1 MNYTTMYQ
9 ALKKV
14 LEKDEQIDYV
24 MSGKNAAQIEL
35 WSKIYAGKAP
45 WLDKNTEN
53 AGVFATV
60 AGEIARLV
68 TLELKSKADGSA
80 RAAYMDPFYQ
90 SVISKLRIQSEYAF
104 AKGSMIFKPYV
115 SESGIAIQYLQA
127 DSFFPLDF
135 DSERITRCAFL
146 DQFRQGEVIYSR
158 IELHALTDGVLQIRN
173 RVFMSRSE
181 GVLGTEVD
189 IGTVPKWQHL
199 AAEMQIQGVSK
210 LPFGYFA
217 VPVGNHVDSK
227 SPLGV
232 SVCSKGIDHIAEA
245 DARYSQINW
254 EYRSK
259 ETAVHIAQSLLKYK
273 QDTDSFEYPG
283 GKDRL
288 YRSVEYN
295 TGAMDKPLLDVFSPE
310 IRDSSF
316 YNGWNHLMRLI
327 EFDCNLAY
335 GTLSDPNN
343 TDKTAEEIK
352 ASKQRSYSF
361 VASCQTALQ
370 KALED
375 LVDAMS
381 FWCDIYNLCPSGPCH
396 LSFVWDDSIV
406 VDSEKER
413 QSDREDVAM
422 GAMALWEYRAKY
434 YGETREQAK
443 AAIQEIQAAGEVIE

>member
-14 LEKDEQIDYV
+14 LEKNEQINYT

-53 AGVFATV
+53 AGIFATV

-68 TLELKSKADGSA
+68 TLELKSKVDGSA
-80 RAAYMDPFYQ
+80 RAVYLNPIYQ
-90 SVISKLRIQSEYAF
+90 SVIGKLRIQSEYAF

-115 SESGIAIQYLQA
+115 SESGISIQYLQA

-146 DQFRQGEVIYSR
+146 DQFRQGNAIYSR
-158 IELHALTDGVLQIRN
+158 IELHALTGGELQIKN
-173 RVFMSRSE
+173 RAFVSRSE
-181 GVLGTEVD
+181 GVLGTEID
-189 IGTVPKWQHL
+189 ISTVPKWQDL
-199 AAEMQIQGVSK
+199 AAEMRIQGVSK

-217 VPVGNHVDSK
+217 VPVGNHVDST

-232 SVCSKGIDHIAEA
+232 SVCSKGINHIAEA

-254 EYRSK
+254 EYSSK
-259 ETAVHIAQSLLKYK
+259 EAAVHIAESLLKYRS
-273 QDTDSFEYPG
+273 DTGSFEYPG

-288 YRSVEYN
+288 YRSVEYSA
-295 TGAMDKPLLDVFSPE
+295 GAVDKPLLDVFSPE
-310 IRDSSF
+310 IRDSSY

-370 KALED
+370 TALED
-375 LVDAMS
+375 LVDALS
-381 FWCDIYNLCPSGPCH
+381 LWCDIYNLCPSGTCR
-396 LSFVWDDSIV
+396 LSFTWDDSIV

-422 GAMALWEYRAKY
+422 GAMQLWEYRAKY
-434 YGETREQAK
+434 YGEDESTAK
-443 AAIQEIQAAGEVIE
+443 KMVSAPAEVIE

>member
-1 MNYTTMYQ
+1 MNYTLMYQ

-14 LEKDEQIDYV
+14 LEKDEQIDYA

-45 WLDKNTEN
+45 WLNKNIEN

-68 TLELKSKADGSA
+68 TLELKSEVDGSA
-80 RAAYMDPFYQ
+80 RAAYIDKLYQ
-90 SVISKLRIQSEYAF
+90 SVISKLRIQTEYAF

-115 SESGIAIQYLQA
+115 SESGISIQYLQA

-158 IELHALTDGVLQIRN
+158 IELHTLTSDVLQIKN
-173 RVFMSRSE
+173 RVFVSRTD
-181 GVLGTEVD
+181 GVLGTEID
-189 IGTVPKWQHL
+189 ISAVPKWKDL
-199 AAEMQIQGVSK
+199 VEEMRIQGVSK

-232 SVCSKGIDHIAEA
+232 SVCSKGINHIAEA
-245 DARYSQINW
+245 DTRYSQINW
-254 EYRSK
+254 EYGSK
-259 ETAVHIAQSLLKYK
+259 ETAVHIAESLLKYRP
-273 QDTDSFEYPG
+273 DSDSFEYPG

-288 YRSVEYN
+288 YRSVEYSM
-295 TGAMDKPLLDVFSPE
+295 GVSDKPLLDVFSPE

-343 TDKTAEEIK
+343 TDKTAEEVR

-361 VASCQTALQ
+361 VASCQIALQ
-370 KALED
+370 RALED

-381 FWCDIYNLCPSGPCH
+381 FWCDIYNLCPSGACR
-396 LSFVWDDSIV
+396 LSASWDDSIV

-413 QSDREDVAM
+413 ESDRQDVAM
-422 GAMALWEYRAKY
+422 GVMQTWEYRMKW
-434 YGETREQAK
+434 YGEDEETAK
-443 AAIQEIQAAGEVIE
+443 RMVNVEPEVIE

>member
-1 MNYTTMYQ
+1 MNYTLMYQ

-14 LEKDEQIDYV
+14 LEKDEQIDYA

-45 WLDKNTEN
+45 WLNKNIEN

-68 TLELKSKADGSA
+68 TLELKSEVGGSA
-80 RAAYMDPFYQ
+80 RAAYIDKLYQ
-90 SVISKLRIQSEYAF
+90 SVISKLRIQTEYAF

-115 SESGIAIQYLQA
+115 SESGISIQYLQA

-158 IELHALTDGVLQIRN
+158 IELHTLTSDVLQIKN
-173 RVFMSRSE
+173 RVFVSRTD
-181 GVLGTEVD
+181 GVLGTEID
-189 IGTVPKWQHL
+189 ISAVPKWKDL
-199 AAEMQIQGVSK
+199 VAEMRIQGASK

-232 SVCSKGIDHIAEA
+232 SVCSKGINHIAEA
-245 DARYSQINW
+245 DTRYSQINW
-254 EYRSK
+254 EYGSK
-259 ETAVHIAQSLLKYK
+259 ETAVHIAESLLKYRP
-273 QDTDSFEYPG
+273 DSDSFEYPG

-288 YRSVEYN
+288 YRSVEYSM
-295 TGAMDKPLLDVFSPE
+295 GVSDKPLLDVFSPE

-343 TDKTAEEIK
+343 TDKTAEEVR

-361 VASCQTALQ
+361 VASCQIFRQVMYTP
-370 KALED
+370 D
-375 LVDAMS
+375 
-381 FWCDIYNLCPSGPCH
+381 NH
-396 LSFVWDDSIV
+396 LDF
-406 VDSEKER
+406 
-413 QSDREDVAM
+413 
-422 GAMALWEYRAKY
+422 L
-434 YGETREQAK
+434 
-443 AAIQEIQAAGEVIE
+443 

>member
-14 LEKDEQIDYV
+14 LEKNEQIDYV

-115 SESGIAIQYLQA
+115 SESGITIQYLQA

-158 IELHALTDGVLQIRN
+158 IELHALSDGVLQIRN

-189 IGTVPKWQHL
+189 IGTVLKWQHL

-245 DARYSQINW
+245 DVRYSQINW

-310 IRDSSF
+310 IRDSSY

-422 GAMALWEYRAKY
+422 GAMALWEYRAKW
-434 YGETREQAK
+434 YGETKEQAK
-443 AAIQEIQAAGEVIE
+443 AAIQLPEDTVVE

>member
-1 MNYTTMYQ
+1 MNYTLMYQ
-9 ALKKV
+9 ALKKI
-14 LEKDEQIDYV
+14 LEKDEPIDYA

-53 AGVFATV
+53 AGIFATV
-60 AGEIARLV
+60 SGEIARLV
-68 TLELKSKADGSA
+68 TLELKSKVDGSA
-80 RAAYMDPFYQ
+80 RAAFIDPLYQ

-115 SESGIAIQYLQA
+115 AESGIAIQYLQA

-146 DQFRQGEVIYSR
+146 DQFRQGDVIYSR
-158 IELHALTDGVLQIRN
+158 IELHTLTDSVLQIKN
-173 RVFMSRSE
+173 RVFVSRSE
-181 GVLGTEVD
+181 GVLGTEID
-189 IGTVPKWQHL
+189 IGTVPKWQNL
-199 AAEMQIQGVSK
+199 VAEMQIQGVTK

-217 VPVGNHVDSK
+217 VPVGNHVDST

-232 SVCSKGIDHIAEA
+232 SVCSKGVDHIAEA
-245 DARYSQINW
+245 DNRYSQINW
-254 EYRSK
+254 EYGSK
-259 ETAVHIAQSLLKYK
+259 EAAVHIAESLLKYK
-273 QDTDSFEYPG
+273 PDTDSFEYPG
-283 GKDRL
+283 GKSRL

-295 TGAMDKPLLDVFSPE
+295 AGVVDKPLLDVFSPE
-310 IRDSSF
+310 IRDSSY

-361 VASCQTALQ
+361 VVSCQTALQ
-370 KALED
+370 TALED
-375 LVDAMS
+375 LVEAMS
-381 FWCDIYNLCPSGPCH
+381 LWCDIYNLCPSGVCR
-396 LSFVWDDSIV
+396 LSFSWDDSIV

-422 GAMALWEYRAKY
+422 GAMQLYEYRMKW
-434 YGETREQAK
+434 YGENEATAK
-443 AAIQEIQAAGEVIE
+443 RMVNVEPEVIE